1 MNDKTQQ
8 YVTGMAGMT
17 ILGIVAILDGGQ
29 VGMVIATAVAGGIG
43 FHMGSHGSS
52 AATTAT
58 PSNPGVPKDGGL
70 K

>member
-17 ILGIVAILDGGQ
+17 VLGIVAILDGGQ

-43 FHMGSHGSS
+43 FHMGSHGQTAQ
-52 AATTAT
+52 AAAQVP
-58 PSNPGVPKDGGL
+58 PSVPKIGV
-70 K
+70 

>member
-17 ILGIVAILDGGQ
+17 VLGIVAILDGGQ

-43 FHMGSHGSS
+43 FHMGSHGSQ
-52 AATTAT
+52 AQATAQVS
-58 PSNPGVPKDGGL
+58 PSVPKIGV
-70 K
+70 

>member
-17 ILGIVAILDGGQ
+17 VLGIVAILDGGQ

-43 FHMGSHGSS
+43 FHMGSHGSQTAQ
-52 AATTAT
+52 AAAQVP
-58 PSNPGVPKDGGL
+58 PSVPKIGV
-70 K
+70 